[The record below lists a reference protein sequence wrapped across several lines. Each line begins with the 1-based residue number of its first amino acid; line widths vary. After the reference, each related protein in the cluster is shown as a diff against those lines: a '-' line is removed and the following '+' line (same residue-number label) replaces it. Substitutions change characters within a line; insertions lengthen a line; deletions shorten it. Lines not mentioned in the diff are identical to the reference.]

1 MKEFIKRVITQKKG
15 GEPSV
20 NETYHVVQFDY
31 RYPLELFQVVALNY
45 YGSTAR
51 VVDQYLRMGWAFR
64 DKKEAEELAAKL
76 NNQLKSEVK
85 QWN

>member
-1 MKEFIKRVITQKKG
+1 MKELIKRLTKAGKLP
-15 GEPSV
+15 EV
-20 NETYHVVQFDY
+20 NATYYVVQFDY

-64 DKKEAEELAAKL
+64 DKKEAEQLAAKL
-76 NNQLKSEVK
+76 NNQIKPQVQE
-85 QWN
+85 WN

>member
-1 MKEFIKRVITQKKG
+1 MKELIKRWTKSGKLT
-15 GEPSV
+15 EA
-20 NETYHVVQFDY
+20 NATYYVVQFDY
-31 RYPLELFQVVALNY
+31 RYQMELFQVVTLNY

-64 DKKEAEELAAKL
+64 DKKEADTLAAKL
-76 NNQLKSEVK
+76 NNQVKAEVK